1 MLFLTVSLKGQ
12 SPITTTDSI
21 VRLKP
26 SVARAMF
33 RDALQ
38 RPILEEKIAILND
51 RIATKDSVITL
62 LQSASNKDEGA
73 IMELQSQ
80 KKDLQ
85 EEVNLLKIAVVDLN
99 RVIRREKRKRFVT
112 GAVGGL
118 ATAAAILLSLKK

>member
-1 MLFLTVSLKGQ
+1 MLSLTMSLKGQ
-12 SPITTTDSI
+12 LPTTTDSV

-38 RPILEEKIAILND
+38 RPILEEKISILNT

-62 LQSASNKDEGA
+62 LQSAANKDEGA

-85 EEVNLLKIAVVDLN
+85 DEVNLLKTAVVDLN
-99 RVIRREKRKRFVT
+99 KVIRREKRKRFIT
-112 GAVGGL
+112 GALGAA
-118 ATAAAILLSLKK
+118 ATAGALILHFSK